1 MATTGRKKAAGK
13 AAVSKT
19 TKARDASTGR
29 IVSKA
34 GTSGRFVSKKASSGR
49 SSSRAAGSAV
59 ERGTKPVGSK
69 SQPRQETYAG
79 PPSFKTADGWQP
91 QQRAKFVVEAVGG
104 TRRTAHLLDV
114 SPSQPSRWV
123 SGESV
128 PGPGQARMLVDLEY
142 VLTHALLVWA
152 DVEVA
157 RDWLTS
163 SNAHLDGARP
173 LDWIRVHGTA
183 EVVDALRAEAAGTYA

>member
-1 MATTGRKKAAGK
+1 MTAKKATGKGAGSGTSKVKGTATGR
-13 AAVSKT
+13 V
-19 TKARDASTGR
+19 
-29 IVSKA
+29 VSKA
-34 GTSGRFVSKKASSGR
+34 ATSGLLASKNATGKKSTALR
-49 SSSRAAGSAV
+49 SSATAT
-59 ERGTKPVGSK
+59 RGTKQAAPKGRSGQWASAV
-69 SQPRQETYAG
+69 
-79 PPSFKTADGWQP
+79 PPSPSTAGRWQP

-104 TRRTAHLLDV
+104 TRRTADLLDV

-128 PGPGQARMLVDLEY
+128 PGPAQARMLVDLEH

-152 DVEVA
+152 DVEVV

-163 SNAHLDGARP
+163 TNAHLDGARP
-173 LDWIRVHGTA
+173 VDWIRVNGTA